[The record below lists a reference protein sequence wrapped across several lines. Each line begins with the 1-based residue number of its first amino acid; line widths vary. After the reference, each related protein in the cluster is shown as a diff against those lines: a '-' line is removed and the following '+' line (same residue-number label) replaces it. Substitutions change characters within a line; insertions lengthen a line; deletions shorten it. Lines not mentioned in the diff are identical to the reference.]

1 MNVGLERGGMAVD
14 AWEQGAAVTAVTI
27 SNDEM
32 SADAARDDEES
43 EGFWRSLKERLIS
56 WPSMR
61 PPLRLITGVAIA
73 QLLAAGLIVALH
85 GVGFRQI
92 NLGLQSGRDVEMA
105 QPYFWISIVFAILAI
120 AFLMTGA
127 LLMRWPL
134 RLLALAIFSAFIIL
148 PIAPASFTSV
158 RMVVVALIWLW
169 GAMITVALADPTW
182 GAEKRDLYHRLRTT
196 ILRRL
201 APLRARLRWVG
212 GPLLPARTL
221 AILLLA
227 LAALYL
233 ALLATTGWMQ
243 GSNNLLFQLTIGTQ
257 LQTLSFALVPF
268 LFLAGSDFAELGEL
282 LASGL
287 ASATR
292 AVSARRSNWLTLGL
306 TVIVAATIAYFT
318 RPTITT
324 IRGFALAYGG
334 DLLLATLVGLALFAV
349 LRWGRAAIDAPL
361 KVGGLALLLAS
372 LGYFALAWC
381 SIAYAA
387 AHTPSVTNVTIA
399 DYAIYTPPVG
409 TTPSFSVPYPADWK
423 QSFTQ
428 SRGDMLASFNGLD
441 QTFPG
446 AAFVAAHQDSAANA
460 DTASQTLSALLN
472 AEFTTSGSVLSV
484 QDVGGSGSWRELRYT
499 LTDPTGKTL
508 TLVGE
513 AWSRALDGRDWAI
526 IGLTT
531 TASQSVNFPVFDEM
545 ASAWRPDLLA
555 KVPDVSKGDTGAVIQ
570 RIAALFLGLL
580 PLLLGLALGY
590 WMIRRGAKH
599 ERAWQTAGAFVAALG
614 LLVGAQQLP
623 NMLQALGLPY
633 TSVWFTGLDVGSLLQ
648 AVAIATLAFV
658 IYVAVRRRGDARWID
673 LVRLALRLNVGLLF
687 VWLMLLL
694 YDRAIELSKS
704 SADHPLSWAAAL
716 IVLIALGWDLLM
728 SGESFTNRDDE
739 RLPRHTRLLLY
750 LGYIMLTATL
760 VMYFSAQ
767 QFTHSTFTHESLFE
781 SEPWP
786 QLGLQILGLP
796 MVVAAFALGV
806 VAWLGGKRDAG
817 EKQALEATE
826 APSVAG
832 LESAGQLAPTDD

>member
-14 AWEQGAAVTAVTI
+14 AWEQGVAVAATI
-27 SNDEM
+27 PHDEM
-32 SADAARDDEES
+32 SADAERDDEES

-85 GVGFRQI
+85 GLKFHQI

-105 QPYFWISIVFAILAI
+105 QPYFWISIVFVMLAI

-148 PIAPASFTSV
+148 PIAPAPFTSV
-158 RMVVVALIWLW
+158 RVAVVALVWVW
-169 GAMITVALADPTW
+169 GAMITIALADPEW
-182 GAEKRDLYHRLRTT
+182 GAEKRDLYHRLRTPF
-196 ILRRL
+196 LRRL

-227 LAALYL
+227 QAALYL
-233 ALLATTGWMQ
+233 TLLATTGWMRQ
-243 GSNNLLFQLTIGTQ
+243 PNNLLFQLTIGTQ
-257 LQTLSFALVPF
+257 LQSLSFVLVPF

-282 LASGL
+282 LASGV
-287 ASATR
+287 ASAAR
-292 AVSARRSNWLTLGL
+292 IASARRADWLTLGL
-306 TVIVAATIAYFT
+306 TAIVAAAIVYLT
-318 RPTITT
+318 RPTVTT

-334 DLLLATLVGLALFAV
+334 ELALVALVALALFAV
-349 LRWGRAAIDAPL
+349 LRWGRVASDAPL
-361 KVGGLALLLAS
+361 KVGGLVLLLAS
-372 LGYFALAWC
+372 LGYFALAWG
-381 SIAYAA
+381 SIAYTV
-387 AHTPSVTNVTIA
+387 AHTPSVRNITIA
-399 DYAIYTPPVG
+399 DYAVYKTPASAIP
-409 TTPSFSVPYPADWK
+409 TFSIPYPTDWK
-423 QSFTQ
+423 TSLTQ
-428 SRGDMLASFNGLD
+428 GKTDMLVSFNGLD

-446 AAFVAAHQDSAANA
+446 AAFVTARQDSAATA
-460 DTASQTLSALLN
+460 DTASQTLTALLK
-472 AEFTTSGSVLSV
+472 AEFTSGRVISI
-484 QDVGGSGSWRELRYT
+484 QNVGDAGPWRELRYT
-499 LTDPTGKTL
+499 LTDPTGKTQ

-513 AWSRALDGRDWAI
+513 AWSRALDGHDWAI

-531 TASQSVNFPVFDEM
+531 ATSQSVNFPVFDEM
-545 ASAWRPDLLA
+545 ASAWRPDLTA
-555 KVPDVSKGDTGAVIQ
+555 TTPDVSKGDTGVSIQ

-590 WMIRRGAKH
+590 WMIRRGVKH
-599 ERAWQTAGAFVAALG
+599 GRAWQTAGVFVAALG
-614 LLVGAQQLP
+614 LLGGAQQLP
-623 NMLQALGLPY
+623 NMLQALGMPGA
-633 TSVWFTGLDVGSLLQ
+633 SSWIVGLGVDSLLQ
-648 AVAIATLAFV
+648 AVAIATLALV
-658 IYVAVRRRGDARWID
+658 AYVGVRRRDDARWIN
-673 LVRLALRLNVGLLF
+673 LAQLTLRLNIGLLF

-694 YDRAIELSKS
+694 YDRAINLSQS

-767 QFTHSTFTHESLFE
+767 QFTHNPGAHEALFE

-786 QLGLQILGLP
+786 QYGLQVLGLP
-796 MVVAAFALGV
+796 MVVGAFALGL
-806 VAWLGGKRDAG
+806 VAWLNGKRAP
-817 EKQALEATE
+817 EATE
-826 APSVAG
+826 RPALAVTERANQ
-832 LESAGQLAPTDD
+832 SAATEG